1 MTEGA
6 PDKVRKG
13 IGFPTVAIVGSLCG
27 IAASYAGIGSVG
39 LVFFIWLMAPLFC
52 AYFVRRH
59 QVIAATMFNMLVMA
73 FPVLR
78 GYFDPLNHELNR
90 DTLRALGIMACIG
103 VVLAQT
109 AWLSVL
115 GHRATKPQAGQTR

>member
-1 MTEGA
+1 MTDGA
-6 PDKVRKG
+6 PDGIRKG
-13 IGFPTVAIVGSLCG
+13 IGFPTVAIVGILCG
-27 IAASYAGIGSVG
+27 VAASFFGIAWVG

-59 QVIAATMFNMLVMA
+59 QVMAATMFNMLVMVI
-73 FPVLR
+73 PVLR
-78 GYFDPLNHELNR
+78 GYFDPLSHELNR
-90 DTLRALGIMACIG
+90 DTLSALGIMACVG

-115 GHRATKPQAGQTR
+115 GRRETKPQAGHTR